1 MAQVFLGPSQDADFF
16 SGRTDVVENSSYQ
29 WRSHWLHDWS
39 LLATLAGH
47 GKISL
52 GEHSFESEPGE
63 MILIAP
69 EHPHLF
75 QAEPGWNLIW
85 FHFLMRPHLTA
96 EIHWPEEV
104 PGLRRCRLT
113 GTDLRR
119 TKAALLEALQLDHRR
134 APGWHGLA
142 YALLEEA
149 IMRGFAGDSQSRGD
163 GREWLARAQRLLLQG
178 PEESI
183 SVDRIATLCCMSR
196 TKFYTAFKEAT
207 GVSPRA
213 WREFQQ
219 LLRAQFLLQST
230 SLPVAEIVRQLGL
243 GDPFYFSTRFRRF
256 CGQSPTE
263 YRRNHPAPE
272 PDETLPEK

>member
-16 SGRTDVVENSSYQ
+16 SGRTDVIENSSYQ

-39 LLATLAGH
+39 LIATLAGH
-47 GKISL
+47 GEIVL
-52 GEHSFESEPGE
+52 GERVFKSEPGE
-63 MILIAP
+63 LILIAP
-69 EHPHLF
+69 EHPHIF
-75 QAEPGWNLIW
+75 RTEPGWNLIW

-104 PGLRRCRLT
+104 PGLRRRRLT
-113 GTDLRR
+113 GADFRR
-119 TKAALLEALQLDHRR
+119 VKAALLEALQLDHRR

-142 YALLEEA
+142 YTLLEETL
-149 IMRGFAGDSQSRGD
+149 MRGFAGSSQNRDD

-178 PEESI
+178 QAKTI
-183 SVDRIATLCCMSR
+183 SVDRIAALCCMSR

-213 WREFQQ
+213 WRESQQ
-219 LLRAQFLLQST
+219 LLRAQFLLQNT
-230 SLPVAEIVRQLGL
+230 SLPVAEIVRQLDI

-263 YRRNHPAPE
+263 YRCNHLIPE
-272 PDETLPEK
+272 QEDTRRRK